1 MSEEYIPLAEQKR
14 LRAKEIKKHNLA
26 NILTHWFN
34 VAMWALLLPTGIA
47 IMASPRL
54 GLVPPLWSE
63 AFRNVLGGT
72 ANLVRFH
79 YTIGLLWMS
88 VLTFNIL
95 VGFRR
100 YFLPFAARGMLLD
113 GDDIE
118 WMKIKPLKMLGLAK
132 DKTLPPQEAYNA
144 GQKLYSYLVVLGSA
158 VIGASGATLAF
169 GKYVLPT
176 DWRWIIQ
183 WARPIHFSA
192 VGAVVAGLFIH
203 VYMGAV
209 FPEEKEAF
217 FSMFTGKVSGWYA
230 RRHHAK
236 WYWRVAA
243 EEAAWEE
250 GVLAEGRE
258 RAAQVTAG
266 D

>member
-88 VLTFNIL
+88 VLTL
-95 VGFRR
+95 QYPGRLPPLLPALRR
-100 YFLPFAARGMLLD
+100 ARHAAR
-113 GDDIE
+113 
-118 WMKIKPLKMLGLAK
+118 
-132 DKTLPPQEAYNA
+132 
-144 GQKLYSYLVVLGSA
+144 
-158 VIGASGATLAF
+158 
-169 GKYVLPT
+169 
-176 DWRWIIQ
+176 WR
-183 WARPIHFSA
+183 
-192 VGAVVAGLFIH
+192 
-203 VYMGAV
+203 
-209 FPEEKEAF
+209 
-217 FSMFTGKVSGWYA
+217 
-230 RRHHAK
+230 
-236 WYWRVAA
+236 
-243 EEAAWEE
+243 
-250 GVLAEGRE
+250 
-258 RAAQVTAG
+258 
-266 D
+266 